1 MDYKI
6 EINNFE
12 GPMDLLLHL
21 IKKSEVDIC
30 DVSILEITKQYMEYI
45 NLMEQLNLN
54 IASEYLVMAAEL
66 IEIKSSILL
75 PKRQIESEDDY
86 EEDPREN
93 LINRLIEYEKY
104 KKITEILKE
113 YEQERKEIH
122 IKSPSDL
129 MKYKQEDDSVKET
142 FDISDL
148 VNAFNKVLDRKE
160 FEKPLNTKI
169 TNKEYS
175 ISERSKQI
183 KTLLK
188 IKKRL
193 DFTELFEINSKDY
206 IIITFLSILNMA
218 RHQELLITQDKNFDN
233 IIIENIGD

>member
-30 DVSILEITKQYMEYI
+30 DVSILEITKQYMDYI

-66 IEIKSSILL
+66 IEIKSAILL

-104 KKITEILKE
+104 KKISEVLKE
-113 YEQERKEIH
+113 YEQERKEIYL
-122 IKSPSDL
+122 KSPSDL
-129 MKYKQEDDSVKET
+129 TKYKDDDKTVDET

-148 VNAFNKVLDRKE
+148 VNAFNKILERKE
-160 FEKPLNTKI
+160 FEKPLNTKK

-183 KTLLK
+183 KYLLK
-188 IKKRL
+188 NRKKVE
-193 DFTELFEINSKDY
+193 FTDLFDIHSKDY

>member
-30 DVSILEITKQYMEYI
+30 DVSILEITKQYMDYI

-66 IEIKSSILL
+66 IEIKSAILL

-104 KKITEILKE
+104 KKISEVLKE
-113 YEQERKEIH
+113 YEQERKEIYL
-122 IKSPSDL
+122 KSPSDL
-129 MKYKQEDDSVKET
+129 TKYKDDDKTVNET

-148 VNAFNKVLDRKE
+148 VNAFNKIMERKE

-183 KTLLK
+183 KYLL
-188 IKKRL
+188 
-193 DFTELFEINSKDY
+193 
-206 IIITFLSILNMA
+206 
-218 RHQELLITQDKNFDN
+218 
-233 IIIENIGD
+233 

>member
-1 MDYKI
+1 MDYKV

-30 DVSILEITKQYMEYI
+30 DISILDITKQYMDYI
-45 NLMEQLNLN
+45 NLMESLNLN

-75 PKRQIESEDDY
+75 PKKQVEVEDDY
-86 EEDPREN
+86 EDDPREN

-104 KKITEILKE
+104 KKISELLKE
-113 YEQERKEIH
+113 YEQDRKKIH

-129 MKYKQEDDSVKET
+129 MQYTTQDKSVQET
-142 FDISDL
+142 FDMNDL
-148 VNAFNKVLDRKE
+148 MNAFNKVLERKE
-160 FEKPLNTKI
+160 LDKPLNTKI

-175 ISERSKQI
+175 VSERSI
-183 KTLLK
+183 E
-188 IKKRL
+188 IKKIL
-193 DFTELFEINSKDY
+193 TQKKKIEFTDLFDVVRKDY
-206 IIITFLSILNMA
+206 IVVTFLAILNMA
-218 RHQELLITQDKNFDN
+218 RHNELKIIQENNFDN
-233 IIIENIGD
+233 IIIENIGG